1 MGCSSSVFNTKVDT
15 YIHTYMHTYIHTYTR
30 AHARTH
36 THIFHRS
43 TACIMVGYEICQKNK
58 IDHICTKE
66 NSHVKHVS
74 QQ

>member
-1 MGCSSSVFNTKVDT
+1 
-15 YIHTYMHTYIHTYTR
+15 MHTYIHKYTH
-30 AHARTH
+30 AHAHTHTH